1 MRCKRKSLIPR
12 VSNHYLELL
21 IMIRE
26 KMLKRYDQSDVKNKR
41 NNNLYIMAFHS
52 LLCSYIYIY
61 MHVSSLGKL
70 MVRQLNRPF
79 ISNRSTKAICMKVKI
94 TLLFDNSKSEF

>member
-1 MRCKRKSLIPR
+1 
-12 VSNHYLELL
+12 
-21 IMIRE
+21 
-26 KMLKRYDQSDVKNKR
+26 MLKIKEIIIFTLWLFIRFFV
-41 NNNLYIMAFHS
+41 LT
-52 LLCSYIYIY
+52 YIY
-61 MHVSSLGKL
+61 MRVSSLGKL